1 MCDRFSFSLP
11 KQKII
16 RRFGVKV
23 PDLSGPHYNISP
35 GNWVAVI
42 ADRQPKQLAWAVWG
56 LDRLGKPAKHRMAVK
71 PEAQKPSAQTIDA
84 LARRCLILA
93 DGWYVWK
100 KLSHRSRVPH
110 RATLK
115 WNIPFAMAGVW
126 RESADG
132 SRMECAVLT
141 VKANPLFA
149 GMTASM
155 PAILS
160 LEDEKTWL
168 DTQATPDEL
177 LPCLRPYA
185 ADKMRVF
192 PVSVQINEL
201 EANTPELIVPA
212 LPADQFGNYVLFE

>member
-16 RRFGVKV
+16 RRFGVRV
-23 PDLSGPHYNISP
+23 PDTPAPQYNIWP
-35 GNWVAVI
+35 GSRVAVVL
-42 ADRQPKQLAWAVWG
+42 DGQPGQLAWAAWG
-56 LDRLGKPAKHRMAVK
+56 LGRDGKPARHRMAVK
-71 PEAQKPSAQTIDA
+71 PEAQKPSAQTVDA

-100 KLSHRSRVPH
+100 RLSHKSRVPH

-126 RESADG
+126 RQPEGALQP
-132 SRMECAVLT
+132 ECAVLT
-141 VKANPLFA
+141 VQSNGLFA

-155 PAILS
+155 PAVLS

-168 DTQATPDEL
+168 DAGAGIGDL
-177 LPCLRPYA
+177 LSCLRPYP

-192 PVSVQINEL
+192 PVSVQINEPG
-201 EANTPELIVPA
+201 ANTPDLVLPA
-212 LPADQFGNYVLFE
+212 LPADQFGNYVLFG